1 MPTRDE
7 EIAALQEEVNAL
19 KKELTKLQ
27 GDLKL
32 YREDFETL
40 EAAQDS
46 LAQLNAIVD
55 YNDHVIKALGNS
67 NESIVA
73 TCNKYD
79 VPGLKELMV
88 EFDTTMDSSLSSISS
103 NNSNCTSD
111 FDEAGQRI
119 DQAKAEAATGIERL
133 NHEITACEIKI
144 EDLEMRILS
153 I

>member
-1 MPTRDE
+1 MATRDE
-7 EIAALQEEVNAL
+7 EIAALQEELKAL
-19 KKELTKLQ
+19 KKELTGLQ
-27 GDLKL
+27 DDLKL

-40 EAAQDS
+40 ETSQDS

-55 YNDHVIKALGNS
+55 YNDHVLKALSNS
-67 NESIVA
+67 NDAIIE
-73 TCNKYD
+73 TCNRYD

-88 EFDTTMDSSLSSISS
+88 EFDSTMDSSLSSISS

-119 DQAKAEAATGIERL
+119 DQAKAEVATEIERL
-133 NHEITACEIKI
+133 NHEITDCEIKI

-153 I
+153 M